1 LSDETEEILT
11 TKDYWDILEFS
22 RAVSSIYPGV
32 FTPDIVN
39 SRMKEIG
46 FINGA
51 AISEASVA
59 TALADP
65 KNHERELLGM
75 SEALEVKSTPYKRIL
90 QYMASLPA
98 FDLTY
103 NCINI
108 KDFKDYKSPK
118 YQKDLDVVKE
128 FLDRFDYKVQF
139 ASVLKQLFRE
149 ETFFASFRD
158 EGEKYVLQQL
168 PSDFSKIT
176 GRYEYGLLFSFN
188 FAWFLNAGVDIE
200 LFSPIFKKIFANL
213 VTSGRDKYRPYTP
226 SIDINDRSNNLFA
239 LWADLSPNDGQWAW
253 KLDSAN
259 IMRVPFFAGLF
270 QDFSAQDLIR
280 GLQRSNYLASSMKLI
295 MGQIALL
302 NKEQKSTTKDAF
314 SISPDLLGKFLQL
327 VKTAISNESVKI
339 ASLPLEEVKTIQ
351 FETDNDIYASY
362 LRTTLGSSGINSNL
376 IFNSNVKANA
386 IETQLSAS
394 VDEFISTSV
403 YGQFNRFMEYQIN
416 KRTKNYKF
424 NIHFEG
430 SNFYLDRDRRL
441 KTQMTLLDKG
451 IANPQKIAAAIGQN
465 PFVFQEQLD
474 SARAQGWIDNL
485 TPILSQVMQN
495 QPGQSSGK
503 NPDSTGGRPRKDESE
518 LTDEGEQTR
527 QDGGNL
533 SKGGKI

>member
-1 LSDETEEILT
+1 
-11 TKDYWDILEFS
+11 
-22 RAVSSIYPGV
+22 
-32 FTPDIVN
+32 
-39 SRMKEIG
+39 
-46 FINGA
+46 
-51 AISEASVA
+51 
-59 TALADP
+59 
-65 KNHERELLGM
+65 
-75 SEALEVKSTPYKRIL
+75 
-90 QYMASLPA
+90 
-98 FDLTY
+98 
-103 NCINI
+103 
-108 KDFKDYKSPK
+108 
-118 YQKDLDVVKE
+118 
-128 FLDRFDYKVQF
+128 
-139 ASVLKQLFRE
+139 
-149 ETFFASFRD
+149 
-158 EGEKYVLQQL
+158 
-168 PSDFSKIT
+168 
-176 GRYEYGLLFSFN
+176 
-188 FAWFLNAGVDIE
+188 
-200 LFSPIFKKIFANL
+200 
-213 VTSGRDKYRPYTP
+213 
-226 SIDINDRSNNLFA
+226 
-239 LWADLSPNDGQWAW
+239 
-253 KLDSAN
+253 
-259 IMRVPFFAGLF
+259 
-270 QDFSAQDLIR
+270 
-280 GLQRSNYLASSMKLI
+280 
-295 MGQIALL
+295 
-302 NKEQKSTTKDAF
+302 
-314 SISPDLLGKFLQL
+314 LGKFLQL